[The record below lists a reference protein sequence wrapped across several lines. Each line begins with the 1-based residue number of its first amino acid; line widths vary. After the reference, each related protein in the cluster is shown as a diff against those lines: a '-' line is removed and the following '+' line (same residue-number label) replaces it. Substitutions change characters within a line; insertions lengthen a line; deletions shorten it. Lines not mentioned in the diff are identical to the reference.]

1 VRRLLIVGGVVLTR
15 DLQDYD
21 YDNDRGGCY

>member
-15 DLQDYD
+15 DLRDYD